1 MYEMFLFV
9 FMYEVFL
16 FVFMYEVFLFVFM
29 YEVFLFH
36 LPLAQN
42 VGRCGA
48 KSVVDQLWWFCVPWS
63 I

>member
-1 MYEMFLFV
+1 MYEM
-9 FMYEVFL
+9 FL